1 MTSPLAALSP
11 VEVGGCLRD
20 AREAVPLTQAEAA
33 KEAQLARTTLV
44 AIEQGQRPVR
54 LGELRTLARIY
65 RTTVNALLRN
75 EVVKVDLTPKF
86 RKLDGNSSAAVL
98 SAAKLLSDLV
108 KAEVELENLL
118 GVQRRR
124 NYPPERPLLSGDVR
138 TQAEHDAVELRQWLG
153 LGMAPVADIVSLLE
167 LELGVRVY
175 VRRLEG
181 KVSGLFA
188 YDDAVGACILLNAN
202 HPKDRRTQTASHE
215 IGHLLAT
222 RRTPEVLELDEADNS
237 REERYANAFGAA
249 FLMPARAVMQKFS
262 EVTAGSE
269 KLTRRHVI
277 VLAHA
282 FGVSREAVV
291 RRLEDLKLT
300 KVGTWDWFEQNGG
313 ISDGQARQVLGDVP
327 LQDAQK
333 SDADRPVSLRLA
345 LLADEAWRQEL
356 LSEGQLAQLL
366 HVDRVEFRRMID
378 GLAIEGNEADGALIA
393 RQ

>member
-1 MTSPLAALSP
+1 MTSPLAALSR
-11 VEVGGCLRD
+11 VEVGGCLRQ

-44 AIEQGQRPVR
+44 AIEKGQRPVR
-54 LGELRTLARIY
+54 VDELRALARIY

-75 EVVKVDLTPKF
+75 EAVKVDLTPKF
-86 RKLDGNSSAAVL
+86 RKLDANDSTAV
-98 SAAKLLSDLV
+98 SNAAKLLSDLV

-124 NYPPERPLLSGDVR
+124 NYPPERPLLPGDVR
-138 TQAEHDAVELRQWLG
+138 AQAEHDAVELRQWLG

-188 YDDAVGACILLNAN
+188 YDDTVGACILLNAN
-202 HPKDRRTQTASHE
+202 HPKDRRTQTGSHE

-249 FLMPARAVMQKFS
+249 FLMPARAVLQKFS

-313 ISDGQARQVLGDVP
+313 ISDAQARQVLGDVP
-327 LQDAQK
+327 LQDVQK

-366 HVDRVEFRRMID
+366 HIDRVEFRRMID